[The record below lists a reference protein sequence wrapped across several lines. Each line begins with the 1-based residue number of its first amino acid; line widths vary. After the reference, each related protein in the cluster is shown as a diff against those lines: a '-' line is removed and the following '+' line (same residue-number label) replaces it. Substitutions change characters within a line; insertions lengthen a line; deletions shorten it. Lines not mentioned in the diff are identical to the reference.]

1 MVYKIADNIV
11 SPLGEGSK
19 HNYQQIKAGK
29 SALASYTPKG
39 LQEGVFASLFS
50 KEQLCNFSE
59 ENLTKFESLV
69 VRSVKGAL
77 AGIAPSEKFDL
88 SAKNVLFVLGT
99 TKANVDLLS
108 HDSKEGHILY
118 PGECAKRI
126 SSHLG
131 ITTSPIVVCNACI
144 SGLSSIVLA
153 AKMLEAGFYKYAIVC
168 GADVL
173 SKFILSGF
181 QSLKT
186 LSEEE
191 CRPFDLERYGM
202 NLGEAAAT
210 IILSAEKKESSE
222 WWISGGTVRNDA
234 YNITA
239 PSKEGE
245 GAYLALKE
253 ALEVIVPAEE
263 TGSADAY
270 SQKLALVNA
279 HGTATMFMDQMES
292 VALER
297 TGLGKVPINSLK
309 GYFGHTLG
317 AAGVLETVLTMQS
330 VDDGTVLKTRGF
342 EELGVSGKIEIC
354 KENKKTDKKS
364 FIKLVSG
371 FGGANAALFASKEA
385 PSEAAHSN
393 ITSAADVRSES
404 TITSDPI
411 DRCKIVSA
419 LRDNDLVIKH
429 SVQISPKGIVLDGK
443 TIYAGSIS
451 STEGTPAENNGTTIS
466 RPAGCK
472 EMLTQIYKSRI
483 GDYPQYY
490 KMDMLSR
497 LGFIASELL
506 LKEENKSEDGIDC
519 WGANNCAEERERAD
533 ATAVILFNHSSSL
546 ATDLHYLGTIAE
558 ENNYFPSPA
567 LFVYTLPNI
576 VTGEI
581 AIRNKFNGETSFYIL
596 NSRDEELM
604 HQVQKASFLDRQ
616 TKRMITGWLDYT
628 SENEFVADI
637 SIIDKMNKN

>member
-11 SPLGEGSK
+11 SPLGEGSR

-29 SALASYTPKG
+29 SALASYTPDG

-50 KEQLCNFSE
+50 REQLCNFSE

-77 AGIAPSEKFDL
+77 ESIVPAEKFDL
-88 SAKNVLFVLGT
+88 SAGDVLFVLGT

-108 HDSKEGHILY
+108 PDCKEGHILY

-153 AKMLEAGFYKYAIVC
+153 AKMLEAGFYKYAVVC

-173 SKFILSGF
+173 SNFILSGF

-210 IILSAEKKESSE
+210 IILSAEKKESSK
-222 WWISGGTVRNDA
+222 WWICGGTVRNDA

-239 PSKEGE
+239 PSKDGE
-245 GAYLALKE
+245 GAYLTLKE
-253 ALEVIVPAEE
+253 ALASSSEE
-263 TGSADAY
+263 
-270 SQKLALVNA
+270 LALVNA

-292 VALER
+292 VALEKA
-297 TGLGKVPINSLK
+297 GLGKVPVNSLK

-354 KENKKTDKKS
+354 KENRETDKKS

-371 FGGANAALFASKEA
+371 FGGANAALFASC
-385 PSEAAHSN
+385 SN
-393 ITSAADVRSES
+393 DKCNAADE
-404 TITSDPI
+404 
-411 DRCKIVSA
+411 
-419 LRDNDLVIKH
+419 LGGGELVIKH
-429 SVQISPKGIVLDGK
+429 SVHI
-443 TIYAGSIS
+443 
-451 STEGTPAENNGTTIS
+451 STEGVVVDGKNIFSNPDEK
-466 RPAGCK
+466 PAGCK

-506 LKEENKSEDGIDC
+506 LKEESDGY
-519 WGANNCAEERERAD
+519 AESAD

-546 ATDLHYLGTIAE
+546 ATDLHYLGTISDKD
-558 ENNYFPSPA
+558 NFFPSPA

-596 NSRDEELM
+596 NNRDEELM
-604 HQVQKASFLDRQ
+604 QQVQRASFLDRQ

-628 SENEFVADI
+628 GETEFVADLHI
-637 SIIDKMNKN
+637 VEKK

>member
-50 KEQLCNFSE
+50 KEQFNNFSE
-59 ENLTKFESLV
+59 EGLTKFESLV

-77 AGIAPSEKFDL
+77 EGIDTSEKFDL

-108 HDSKEGHILY
+108 PDSKEGHILY

-126 SSHLG
+126 SSQLG

-144 SGLSSIVLA
+144 SGLSSIILA
-153 AKMLEAGFYKYAIVC
+153 SKMLEAGFYKYAVVC

-173 SKFILSGF
+173 SPFILSGF

-210 IILSAEKKESSE
+210 IILSSEKTESSE
-222 WWISGGTVRNDA
+222 WRISGGTVRNDA

-239 PSKEGE
+239 PSKDGE

-253 ALEVIVPAEE
+253 ALAAISPE
-263 TGSADAY
+263 
-270 SQKLALVNA
+270 KLALVNA

-297 TGLGKVPINSLK
+297 AGLGKVPVNSLK

-330 VDDGTVLKTRGF
+330 VDDSTVLKTRGF
-342 EELGVSGKIEIC
+342 EELGVSGRIDIC
-354 KENKKTDKKS
+354 NENRETDKKS

-371 FGGANAALFASKEA
+371 FGGANAALFASKEF
-385 PSEAAHSN
+385 SN
-393 ITSAADVRSES
+393 AGSAFSDVE
-404 TITSDPI
+404 I
-411 DRCKIVSA
+411 
-419 LRDNDLVIKH
+419 IKKH
-429 SVQISPKGIVLDGK
+429 TVHISPDGVVVDGK
-443 TIYAGSIS
+443 SIIS
-451 STEGTPAENNGTTIS
+451 CTTES
-466 RPAGCK
+466 KPAGCK

-506 LKEENKSEDGIDC
+506 LKEDAAGT
-519 WGANNCAEERERAD
+519 ERAD

-546 ATDLHYLGTIAE
+546 ATDLHYLGTIAD
-558 ENNYFPSPA
+558 ENNFFPSPA

-581 AIRNKFNGETSFYIL
+581 AIRNKFKGETSFYIL
-596 NSRDEELM
+596 NNRDEEIM
-604 HQVQKASFLDRQ
+604 QQVQKASFLDG
-616 TKRMITGWLDYT
+616 KIERMITGWLDY
-628 SENEFVADI
+628 SGENEFVADLH
-637 SIIDKMNKN
+637 IIEK